1 MKKVSLNKR
10 WKEVLFA
17 ATGFGPNL
25 LMVLMMAYF
34 SDAVN
39 PKSLNADVGFWS
51 YGTNQTI
58 LIPVVLFAVLWTI
71 GRIFDG
77 IIDVPLAAFTDNLKN
92 KTGKRWVAILIA
104 VAPMIISFILCWIP
118 VFGVSDSLSLGAKV
132 GNAIWIFFWSII
144 FFASYTLALITFYG
158 ALSDVC
164 EDQTQRARVS
174 AYKSVFD
181 TISYALVYAAIPA
194 VFKAVGIPIWQVAL
208 YGSPLM
214 LSILIPIFM
223 QKKVEGAPALTGST
237 EKAVPIGT
245 SIKLTL
251 ESKPFIKWTL
261 VNCVAFFGLQMFLVA
276 QNTLISGVMNLGA
289 GWAALLNTCAF
300 APVPLML
307 YLFNRL
313 RKKIGVRPVF
323 QSALL
328 SFGLC
333 IFSFCLGSKWFWGDQ
348 LMPKLIIGA
357 IGGVIGSWGIGAFFM
372 MPYLIPT
379 SIASVEEEVTGK
391 NHSAMYFAIQAL
403 ATSIVG
409 AIASSFVYNLLKDW
423 TIPTGE
429 SYFDEIAGKI
439 VQIMWANGV
448 SMVPFIVFI
457 ACIAGFFFCF
467 LMPKRYTARTTYLD
481 IKESA
486 ERRLSKLEKK
496 RALFILK
503 AKEAE
508 LAAEKI
514 EDEKAKELALGYIES
529 LKTRISKTEQAIEE
543 NKAIIDYKFDEAH
556 SIGNEE
562 DRELEKNSIFANVA
576 LWVLSGGI
584 FGIVSVL
591 LDFKKFKIAGVKLSV
606 ATKVIAIISCFVP
619 LLGIL
624 SDYKFKK
631 AFEELE
637 KKHGLD
643 LHTKRFV
650 PSMIIFAVIPVPFMI
665 NVYSLAIRTAMFND
679 ISDKLQDSKN

>member
-34 SDAVN
+34 TDAVI
-39 PKSLNADVGFWS
+39 PTGLNADVGFWS
-51 YGTNQTI
+51 YGTSAT
-58 LIPVVLFAVLWTI
+58 VLVSVIVFPILWTI
-71 GRIFDG
+71 GRVFDG
-77 IIDVPLAAFTDNLKN
+77 IVDVPLAAFTDNLKN
-92 KTGKRWVAILIA
+92 KTGKRWIAILIA
-104 VAPMIISFILCWIP
+104 VVPMILSFILCWIP
-118 VFGVSDSLSLGAKV
+118 VFGKGEGLSIGAQI
-132 GNAIWIFFWSII
+132 GNSIWIFFWSIV

-174 AYKSVFD
+174 AYKSVYD

-194 VFKAVGIPIWQVAL
+194 IFKAIGVPIWQVAL

-223 QKKVEGAPALTGST
+223 QKKVEGEAVKTISEDKT
-237 EKAVPIGT
+237 VPIGT

-251 ESKPFIKWTL
+251 ESKPFMKWTL

-276 QNTLISGVMNLGA
+276 QNALISGVMNLGA
-289 GWAALLNTCAF
+289 GWAAVLNTCAF

-313 RKKIGVRPVF
+313 RKKVGVRPVF

-328 SFGLC
+328 SFGIC
-333 IFSFCLGSKWFWGDQ
+333 IFSFCLGSQWFWGDAV
-348 LMPKLIIGA
+348 MPKLIIGA
-357 IGGVIGSWGIGAFFM
+357 IGGIIGSWGIGAFFM

-409 AIASSFVYNLLKDW
+409 AIASSLVYNYLKLW
-423 TIPTGE
+423 TTPSGKFYEDKASGE
-429 SYFDEIAGKI
+429 MVEMFWK
-439 VQIMWANGV
+439 NGV
-448 SMVPFIVFI
+448 SMVPFVVFV
-457 ACIAGFFFCF
+457 ACILGFFFCF
-467 LMPKRYTARTTYLD
+467 LMPKRYTAKTTYMD

-486 ERRLSKLEKK
+486 ERRLPKLEKK
-496 RALFILK
+496 RALYLLK
-503 AKEAE
+503 IKEAE
-508 LAAEKI
+508 IASKELGEAE
-514 EDEKAKELALGYIES
+514 KELALKS
-529 LKTRISKTEQAIEE
+529 LDGL
-543 NKAIIDYKFDEAH
+543 KAKVVKIDKEILETKGILTYKFDEKH

-562 DRELEKNSIFANVA
+562 DRVLEKNSLFANVA

-584 FGIVSVL
+584 FGLVSVL
-591 LDFKKFKIAGVKLSV
+591 LDIRKLKVAGVKLS
-606 ATKVIAIISCFVP
+606 AGTKAIAICACFVP
-619 LLGIL
+619 FLGIL
-624 SDYKFKK
+624 ADVKFKK

-637 KKHGLD
+637 KIHKLD
-643 LHTKRFV
+643 LGVKRFV
-650 PSMIIFAVIPVPFMI
+650 PSMIIFACIPVPYMM
-665 NVYSLAIRTAMFND
+665 NVYSLAIRCDMLNK
-679 ISDKLQDSKN
+679 ISDKLYAESK

>member
-34 SDAVN
+34 TDAVI
-39 PKSLNADVGFWS
+39 PTGLKADVGFWS
-51 YGTNQTI
+51 YGGTI
-58 LIPVVLFAVLWTI
+58 IVSTIIFPILWTI
-71 GRIFDG
+71 GRVFDG
-77 IIDVPLAAFTDNLKN
+77 VVDVPLAAFTDNLKN
-92 KTGKRWVAILIA
+92 KTGKRWIAILIA
-104 VAPMIISFILCWIP
+104 VAPMVISFILCWIP
-118 VFGVSDSLSLGAKV
+118 VFGKSGDLSLGQQI
-132 GNAIWIFFWSII
+132 GNSIWIFFWSIV

-194 VFKAVGIPIWQVAL
+194 IFKAVGLPIWQVAL
-208 YGSPLM
+208 YGTPLM
-214 LSILIPIFM
+214 ITILFPIFM
-223 QKKVEGAPALTGST
+223 QRKVEGDAVATGSEDKT
-237 EKAVPIGT
+237 VPIGT

-251 ESKPFIKWTL
+251 ESKPFMKWTL

-289 GWAALLNTCAF
+289 GWAAVLNTCAF

-313 RKKIGVRPVF
+313 RKKFGVRPVF

-333 IFSFCLGSKWFWGDQ
+333 IFSFCIGSQWFWGDQ

-409 AIASSFVYNLLKDW
+409 AVASSLVYNYLKLW
-423 TIPTGE
+423 AENPGEATGWK
-429 SYFDEIAGKI
+429 F
-439 VQIMWANGV
+439 GV
-448 SMVPFIVFI
+448 SMVPFIVAI

-467 LMPKRYTARTTYLD
+467 LMPKNYTARTTYLD

-486 ERRLSKLEKK
+486 ERRLPKLEKK
-496 RALFILK
+496 RGLYLLK

-508 LAAEKI
+508 IAAKDLT
-514 EDEKAKELALGYIES
+514 DESAKEVS
-529 LKTRISKTEQAIEE
+529 LKYVEE
-543 NKAIIDYKFDEAH
+543 LNAKVAKLDKEIAETKAIIEYKFDEAH

-562 DRELEKNSIFANVA
+562 DRVLEKNSIFANVA

-591 LDFKKFKIAGVKLSV
+591 LDFKKFKIAGVKLSGGV
-606 ATKVIAIISCFVP
+606 KAIAIIACFVP
-619 LLGIL
+619 FLGIL
-624 SDYKFKK
+624 ADYKFKK
-631 AFEELE
+631 AFKELE
-637 KKHGLD
+637 KKHSLD
-643 LHTKRFV
+643 LGVKRFV
-650 PSMIIFAVIPVPFMI
+650 PSMIIFACIPVPFMM
-665 NVYSLAIRTAMFND
+665 NVYSLAIRTAMFNK
-679 ISDKLQDSKN
+679 ISDKLQEE

>member
-34 SDAVN
+34 TDAVI
-39 PKSLNADVGFWS
+39 PTGLKADVGFWS
-51 YGTNQTI
+51 YGGTI
-58 LIPVVLFAVLWTI
+58 IVSTIIFPILWTI
-71 GRIFDG
+71 GRVFDG
-77 IIDVPLAAFTDNLKN
+77 IVDVPLAAFTDNLKN
-92 KTGKRWVAILIA
+92 KTGKRWIAILIA
-104 VAPMIISFILCWIP
+104 VVPMVISFALCWIP
-118 VFGVSDSLSLGAKV
+118 IFGRSGELTLGQQI
-132 GNAIWIFFWSII
+132 GNSVWIFLWSII

-164 EDQTQRARVS
+164 TDQTQRARVS

-194 VFKAVGIPIWQVAL
+194 IFKAVGLPIWQVAL
-208 YGSPLM
+208 YGTPVM
-214 LSILIPIFM
+214 ITILFPIFM
-223 QKKVEGAPALTGST
+223 QKKVPAEEVVQGS
-237 EKAVPIGT
+237 EDKNVPIGT

-251 ESKPFIKWTL
+251 ESKPFMQWTL
-261 VNCVAFFGLQMFLVA
+261 VNCIAFFGLQMFLVA

-289 GWAALLNTCAF
+289 GWAAVLNTCAF

-307 YLFNRL
+307 YIFNRL
-313 RKKIGVRPVF
+313 RKKYGVRPVF

-333 IFSFCLGSKWFWGDQ
+333 IFSFCVGSQWFWGDQ

-379 SIASVEEEVTGK
+379 SIAAVEEEVTGK

-409 AIASSFVYNLLKDW
+409 AIASSLVYNYLKLW
-423 TIPTGE
+423 AENPGEATGWK
-429 SYFDEIAGKI
+429 F
-439 VQIMWANGV
+439 GV
-448 SMVPFIVFI
+448 SMVPFIVSI

-467 LMPKRYTARTTYLD
+467 LMPKNYTARTTYLD

-486 ERRLSKLEKK
+486 ERRLPKLEKK
-496 RALFILK
+496 RAVYLLK
-503 AKEAE
+503 VKEGE
-508 LAAEKI
+508 MAAANL
-514 EDEKAKELALGYIES
+514 EDQKAKELALES
-529 LKTRISKTEQAIEE
+529 LDGVRAKIDRIDVAIKET
-543 NKAIIDYKFDEAH
+543 KAIIEYKFDETH

-562 DRELEKNSIFANVA
+562 DRVLEKNSLFANVA

-591 LDFKKFKIAGVKLSV
+591 LDFRKFKIAGVKLSGGV
-606 ATKVIAIISCFVP
+606 KAIAVIACFVP
-619 LLGIL
+619 FLGIL
-624 SDYKFKK
+624 ADYKFKK

-637 KKHGLD
+637 KQHDLD
-643 LHTKRFV
+643 LGVKRFV
-650 PSMIIFAVIPVPFMI
+650 PSMIIFACIPVPFMMNI
-665 NVYSLAIRTAMFND
+665 YSLAIRTDMFNK
-679 ISDKLQDSKN
+679 ISDKLQEQK

>member
-34 SDAVN
+34 TDAVI
-39 PKSLNADVGFWS
+39 PTALKADLGFWS
-51 YGTNQTI
+51 YGNVTTI
-58 LIPVVLFAVLWTI
+58 LVSTVVFPILWTI
-71 GRIFDG
+71 GRVFDG
-77 IIDVPLAAFTDNLKN
+77 IVDVPLAAFTDNLKN
-92 KTGKRWVAILIA
+92 KTGKRWIAILIA
-104 VAPMIISFILCWIP
+104 VAPMVISFALCWIP
-118 VFGVSDSLSLGAKV
+118 IFGKSADLSLGKQI
-132 GNAIWIFFWSII
+132 GNSIWIFFWSII

-194 VFKAVGIPIWQVAL
+194 VFKAVGLPIWQVAL
-208 YGSPLM
+208 YGTPLM
-214 LSILIPIFM
+214 LTILIPIFM
-223 QKKVEGAPALTGST
+223 QKKVEGAAATST
-237 EKAVPIGT
+237 NEEKAVPIGT

-251 ESKPFIKWTL
+251 ESKPFMKWTL

-276 QNTLISGVMNLGA
+276 QNALISGVMNLGA

-313 RKKIGVRPVF
+313 RKKIGIRAAF

-333 IFSFCLGSKWFWGDQ
+333 IFSFCLGSEWFWGDQ
-348 LMPKLIIGA
+348 LMPRLIIGA
-357 IGGVIGSWGIGAFFM
+357 IGGIIGSWGIGAFFM

-379 SIASVEEEVTGK
+379 AIASVEEEVTGK

-409 AIASSFVYNLLKDW
+409 AIASSLVYNYLKLWQTPKGQPYVVDGV
-423 TIPTGE
+423 T
-429 SYFDEIAGKI
+429 
-439 VQIMWANGV
+439 VQDYWVNGAT
-448 SMVPFIVFI
+448 MVPFIVFV
-457 ACIAGFFFCF
+457 ACILGFFFCF
-467 LMPKRYTARTTYLD
+467 LMPKDYTAKTTYLD

-486 ERRLSKLEKK
+486 ERRLAKYEAK
-496 RALFILK
+496 RK
-503 AKEAE
+503 AET
-508 LAAEKI
+508 
-514 EDEKAKELALGYIES
+514 DPEKAAKLDQDIADC
-529 LKTRISKTEQAIEE
+529 
-543 NKAIIDYKFDEAH
+543 KAILAYKFDEKH

-562 DRELEKNSIFANVA
+562 DREIEKNSTFANVA
-576 LWVLSGGI
+576 LWILSGGI
-584 FGIVSVL
+584 FGIISVL
-591 LDFKKFKIAGVKLSV
+591 LDFKKFKIAGVKLSG
-606 ATKVIAIISCFVP
+606 ATKVIAIIACFVP
-619 LLGIL
+619 FLGIL
-624 SDYKFKK
+624 ADYKFKK

-637 KKHGLD
+637 KKHGVELKS
-643 LHTKRFV
+643 KRFV
-650 PSMIIFAVIPVPFMI
+650 PSMIIFACIPVPYMI
-665 NVYSLAIRTAMFND
+665 NVYSLAIRTDMFNK
-679 ISDKLQDSKN
+679 ISDKLYNESK

>member
-34 SDAVN
+34 TDAVI
-39 PKSLNADVGFWS
+39 PTGLKADVRFWS
-51 YGTNQTI
+51 YGGTI
-58 LIPVVLFAVLWTI
+58 IVSTIIFPILWTI
-71 GRIFDG
+71 GRVFDG
-77 IIDVPLAAFTDNLKN
+77 VVDVPLAAFTDNLKN
-92 KTGKRWVAILIA
+92 KTGKRWIAILIA
-104 VAPMIISFILCWIP
+104 VAPMVISFILCWIP
-118 VFGVSDSLSLGAKV
+118 VFGKSGDLSLGQQI
-132 GNAIWIFFWSII
+132 GNSIWIFFWSIV

-194 VFKAVGIPIWQVAL
+194 IFKAVGLPIWQVAL
-208 YGSPLM
+208 YGTPLM
-214 LSILIPIFM
+214 ITILFPIFM
-223 QKKVEGAPALTGST
+223 QRKVEGEVVATGSEDKT
-237 EKAVPIGT
+237 VPIGT

-251 ESKPFIKWTL
+251 ESKPFMKWTL

-289 GWAALLNTCAF
+289 GWAAVLNTCAF

-313 RKKIGVRPVF
+313 RKKYGVRPVF

-333 IFSFCLGSKWFWGDQ
+333 IFSFCIGSQWFWGDQ

-409 AIASSFVYNLLKDW
+409 AVASSLVYNYLKLW
-423 TIPTGE
+423 AENPGEATGWK
-429 SYFDEIAGKI
+429 F
-439 VQIMWANGV
+439 GV
-448 SMVPFIVFI
+448 SMVPFIVAI

-467 LMPKRYTARTTYLD
+467 LMPKNYTARTTYLD

-486 ERRLSKLEKK
+486 ERRLPKLEKK
-496 RALFILK
+496 RGLYLLK

-508 LAAEKI
+508 IAAKDLT
-514 EDEKAKELALGYIES
+514 DESAKEVS
-529 LKTRISKTEQAIEE
+529 LKYVEE
-543 NKAIIDYKFDEAH
+543 LNAKVAKLDKEIAETKAIIEYKFDEAH

-562 DRELEKNSIFANVA
+562 DRVLEKNSIFANVA

-591 LDFKKFKIAGVKLSV
+591 LDFKKFKIAGVKLSGGV
-606 ATKVIAIISCFVP
+606 KALAIIACFVP
-619 LLGIL
+619 FLGIL
-624 SDYKFKK
+624 ADYKFKK

-637 KKHGLD
+637 KKHSLD
-643 LHTKRFV
+643 LAVKRFV
-650 PSMIIFAVIPVPFMI
+650 PSMIIFACIPVPFMM
-665 NVYSLAIRTAMFND
+665 NVYSLAIRTVMFNK
-679 ISDKLQDSKN
+679 ISDKLQEE

>member
-34 SDAVN
+34 TDAVI
-39 PKSLNADVGFWS
+39 PTGLKADVGFWS
-51 YGTNQTI
+51 YGGTI
-58 LIPVVLFAVLWTI
+58 IVSTIIFPILWTI
-71 GRIFDG
+71 GRVFDG
-77 IIDVPLAAFTDNLKN
+77 VVDVPLAAFTDNLKN
-92 KTGKRWVAILIA
+92 KTGKRWIAILIA
-104 VAPMIISFILCWIP
+104 VAPMVISFALCWIP
-118 VFGVSDSLSLGAKV
+118 IFGRSGELTFGQQI
-132 GNAIWIFFWSII
+132 GNSIWIFFWSII
-144 FFASYTLALITFYG
+144 FFASYTLARITFYG

-194 VFKAVGIPIWQVAL
+194 IFKAVGLPIWQVAL
-208 YGSPLM
+208 YGTPVM
-214 LSILIPIFM
+214 ITILFPIFM
-223 QKKVEGAPALTGST
+223 QKKVPAEEVVQGN
-237 EKAVPIGT
+237 EDKAVPIGT

-251 ESKPFIKWTL
+251 ESKPFMKWTL
-261 VNCVAFFGLQMFLVA
+261 VNCIAFFGLQMFLVA

-289 GWAALLNTCAF
+289 GWAAVLNTCAF

-307 YLFNRL
+307 YIFNRL
-313 RKKIGVRPVF
+313 RKKYGVRPVF

-333 IFSFCLGSKWFWGDQ
+333 IFSFCVGSQWFWGDQ

-357 IGGVIGSWGIGAFFM
+357 VGGVIGSWGIGAFFM

-409 AIASSFVYNLLKDW
+409 AVASSLVYNYLKL
-423 TIPTGE
+423 
-429 SYFDEIAGKI
+429 
-439 VQIMWANGV
+439 WADPEGAATNWKYGV
-448 SMVPFIVFI
+448 SMVPFIVSV

-467 LMPKRYTARTTYLD
+467 LMPKRYTARTTYMD

-486 ERRLSKLEKK
+486 ERRLPKLEKK
-496 RALFILK
+496 RAVYLLKVKESEIAASHLEEENAKILALK
-503 AKEAE
+503 SLDGVRVKIA
-508 LAAEKI
+508 KI
-514 EDEKAKELALGYIES
+514 EKE
-529 LKTRISKTEQAIEE
+529 ISET
-543 NKAIIDYKFDEAH
+543 KAIIEYKFDEAH

-562 DRELEKNSIFANVA
+562 DRVLEKNSTFANVA

-584 FGIVSVL
+584 KLNG
-591 LDFKKFKIAGVKLSV
+591 GVK
-606 ATKVIAIISCFVP
+606 AIALIACFVP
-619 LLGIL
+619 FLGIL
-624 SDYKFKK
+624 ADYKFKK

-637 KKHGLD
+637 KQHNLQLKP
-643 LHTKRFV
+643 KRFV
-650 PSMIIFAVIPVPFMI
+650 ASMIIFACIPVPFMM
-665 NVYSLAIRTAMFND
+665 NVYSLAIRTDMFNK
-679 ISDKLQDSKN
+679 ISDKLQQE

>member
-34 SDAVN
+34 TDAVI
-39 PKSLNADVGFWS
+39 PTGLKADVGFWS
-51 YGTNQTI
+51 YGGTI
-58 LIPVVLFAVLWTI
+58 IVSTIIFPILWTI
-71 GRIFDG
+71 GRVFDG
-77 IIDVPLAAFTDNLKN
+77 IVDVPLAAFTDNLKN
-92 KTGKRWVAILIA
+92 KTGKRWIAILIA
-104 VAPMIISFILCWIP
+104 VAPMVISFALCWIP
-118 VFGVSDSLSLGAKV
+118 IFGRSGELTLGQQI
-132 GNAIWIFFWSII
+132 GNSVWIFFWSII

-164 EDQTQRARVS
+164 TDQTQRARVS

-194 VFKAVGIPIWQVAL
+194 IFKAVGLPIWQVAL
-208 YGSPLM
+208 YGTPVM
-214 LSILIPIFM
+214 ITILFPIFM
-223 QKKVEGAPALTGST
+223 QKKVPAEEVVQGS
-237 EKAVPIGT
+237 EDKNVPIGT

-251 ESKPFIKWTL
+251 ESKPFMQWTL
-261 VNCVAFFGLQMFLVA
+261 VNCIAFFGLQMFLVA

-289 GWAALLNTCAF
+289 GWAAVLNTCAF

-307 YLFNRL
+307 YIFNRL
-313 RKKIGVRPVF
+313 RKKYGVRPVF

-333 IFSFCLGSKWFWGDQ
+333 IFSFCVGSQWFWGDQ

-379 SIASVEEEVTGK
+379 SIAAVEEEVTGK

-409 AIASSFVYNLLKDW
+409 AIASSLVYNYLKLW
-423 TIPTGE
+423 AENPGEATGWK
-429 SYFDEIAGKI
+429 F
-439 VQIMWANGV
+439 GV
-448 SMVPFIVFI
+448 SMVPFIVSI

-467 LMPKRYTARTTYLD
+467 LMPKNYTARTTYLD

-486 ERRLSKLEKK
+486 ERRLPKLEKK
-496 RALFILK
+496 RAVYLLK
-503 AKEAE
+503 VKEGE
-508 LAAEKI
+508 MAAANL
-514 EDEKAKELALGYIES
+514 EDQKAKELALES
-529 LKTRISKTEQAIEE
+529 LDGVRAKIDRIDVAIKET
-543 NKAIIDYKFDEAH
+543 KAIFAYKFDEAH

-562 DRELEKNSIFANVA
+562 DRVLEKNSLFANVA

-591 LDFKKFKIAGVKLSV
+591 LDFRKFKIAGVKLSGGV
-606 ATKVIAIISCFVP
+606 KAIAVIACFVP
-619 LLGIL
+619 FLGIL
-624 SDYKFKK
+624 ADYKFKK

-637 KKHGLD
+637 KQHELD
-643 LHTKRFV
+643 LGVKRLI
-650 PSMIIFAVIPVPFMI
+650 PSMIIFACIPVPFMM
-665 NVYSLAIRTAMFND
+665 NVYSLAIRTAMFNK
-679 ISDKLQDSKN
+679 ISDKLQEQK

>member
-34 SDAVN
+34 TDAVI
-39 PKSLNADVGFWS
+39 PTGLKADVGFWS
-51 YGTNQTI
+51 YGGTI
-58 LIPVVLFAVLWTI
+58 IVSTIIFPILWTI
-71 GRIFDG
+71 GRVFDG
-77 IIDVPLAAFTDNLKN
+77 VVDVPLAAFTDNLKN
-92 KTGKRWVAILIA
+92 KTGKRWIAILIA
-104 VAPMIISFILCWIP
+104 VAPMVISFILCWIP
-118 VFGVSDSLSLGAKV
+118 IFGKSGDLSLGQQI
-132 GNAIWIFFWSII
+132 GNSVWIFFWSIV

-194 VFKAVGIPIWQVAL
+194 IFKAVGLPIWQVAL
-208 YGSPLM
+208 YGTPLM
-214 LSILIPIFM
+214 ITILFPIFM
-223 QKKVEGAPALTGST
+223 QRKVEGEVVGAGS
-237 EKAVPIGT
+237 EDKAVPIGT

-251 ESKPFIKWTL
+251 ESKPFMKWTL

-289 GWAALLNTCAF
+289 GWAAVLNTCAF

-313 RKKIGVRPVF
+313 RKKVGVRPVF

-333 IFSFCLGSKWFWGDQ
+333 IFSFCLGSQWFWGDQ

-409 AIASSFVYNLLKDW
+409 AVASSLVYN
-423 TIPTGE
+423 
-429 SYFDEIAGKI
+429 
-439 VQIMWANGV
+439 
-448 SMVPFIVFI
+448 
-457 ACIAGFFFCF
+457 
-467 LMPKRYTARTTYLD
+467 
-481 IKESA
+481 
-486 ERRLSKLEKK
+486 
-496 RALFILK
+496 
-503 AKEAE
+503 
-508 LAAEKI
+508 
-514 EDEKAKELALGYIES
+514 
-529 LKTRISKTEQAIEE
+529 
-543 NKAIIDYKFDEAH
+543 
-556 SIGNEE
+556 
-562 DRELEKNSIFANVA
+562 
-576 LWVLSGGI
+576 
-584 FGIVSVL
+584 
-591 LDFKKFKIAGVKLSV
+591 
-606 ATKVIAIISCFVP
+606 
-619 LLGIL
+619 
-624 SDYKFKK
+624 
-631 AFEELE
+631 
-637 KKHGLD
+637 
-643 LHTKRFV
+643 
-650 PSMIIFAVIPVPFMI
+650 
-665 NVYSLAIRTAMFND
+665 
-679 ISDKLQDSKN
+679 